1 MKRNPFK
8 YLSLSAVWVWLGLFA
23 LIPTLLVLIT
33 SFLSHDEN
41 QLFRLPFTLSNYG
54 ELFNFAYVNIFLK
67 SIYLA
72 GATVLLCLLIGYPF
86 AYFIARSKSR
96 FKSLFLMLVII
107 PFWTSSLI
115 RTYAIMAILKVKG
128 LLNSVLLA
136 LGIIH
141 HPLQLLYSNVA
152 LFIGLTYN
160 LLPFMILPLY
170 ANIEKLDE
178 DLLEAAKDLGAGWM
192 RIFLR
197 IVLPLTLSGILAGSL
212 LVFLPAMTM
221 FYIPDLLGGAKSLL
235 LGNLIENKF
244 LLVINWPLGAA
255 ISVMLIVLMSLMLL
269 LYWRFSR
276 KEDRQEQLL

>member
-8 YLSLSAVWVWLGLFA
+8 YLSLTAVWLWLGLFA
-23 LIPTLLVLIT
+23 LIPTLLVVIT
-33 SFLSHDEN
+33 SFLSHDES
-41 QLFRLPFTLSNYG
+41 QLFRLPFTLSNYT
-54 ELFNFAYVNIFLK
+54 ELFNIAYATILLK
-67 SIYLA
+67 SLYLA
-72 GATVLLCLLIGYPF
+72 GATVLLCLFIGYPF
-86 AYFIARSKSR
+86 AYVIARTKSPY
-96 FKSLFLMLVII
+96 KSLLLMLVII

-128 LLNSVLLA
+128 LLNSVLLM

-152 LFIGLTYN
+152 LFIGLIYN

-170 ANIEKLDE
+170 VNIEKLDE
-178 DLLEAAKDLGAGWM
+178 NLLEAARDLGASWL

-197 IVLPLTLSGILAGSL
+197 VVLPLTLSGILAGSL
-212 LVFLPAMTM
+212 LVFLPAMTL

-244 LLVINWPLGAA
+244 LLIVNWPLGSAM
-255 ISVMLIVLMSLMLL
+255 SVMLTILMALMLL

-276 KEDRQEQLL
+276 KEDRKEQLL